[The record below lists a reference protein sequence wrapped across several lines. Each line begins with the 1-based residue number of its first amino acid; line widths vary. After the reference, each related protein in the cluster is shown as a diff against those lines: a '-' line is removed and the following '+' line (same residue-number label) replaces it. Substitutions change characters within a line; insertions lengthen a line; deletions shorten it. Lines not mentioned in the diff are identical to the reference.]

1 MNDYFLIAKVISV
14 YGREGYVSVRSYS
27 DFPERFDDL
36 SKVYIDFFNDKKE
49 FFVEKVLRKKDS
61 FLIKFRNF
69 DNGED
74 CKILTGKEIFVDKE
88 NLYKLPEGHY
98 YVHDLIGSTV
108 YRNDVV
114 FGKIKDVL
122 PYPAN
127 DVYVI
132 DDNGKEILIPASF
145 EFIESFDP
153 EKKIL
158 ILKPGDDFYED
169 DEI

>member
-1 MNDYFLIAKVISV
+1 VKDYFLIAKVISI
-14 YGREGYVSVRSYS
+14 YGREGYVKVRSYS

-49 FFVEKVLRKKDS
+49 FFVERVIKQKEY

-69 DNGED
+69 NNIED
-74 CKILTGKEIFVDKE
+74 CKVLSGKDIFVDEE

-98 YVHDLIGSTV
+98 YIHDLMGSIV
-108 YRNDVV
+108 YRNNLI
-114 FGKIKDVL
+114 FGRIKDVL
-122 PYPAN
+122 SYPAN

-132 DDNGKEILIPASF
+132 DNNGKEILIPASF

-153 EKKIL
+153 KKKIL
-158 ILKPGDDFYED
+158 ILKPGDEIYDD